1 MSSPPADRGA
11 DDPRDESDLP
21 AGGGDEGLLAMVRS
35 LFAAADPVPAGL
47 VERVRFSVAL
57 AGLEG
62 EVARLTAGD
71 AELGQFGRPSRLH
84 EQPDTVALAR
94 GAPEESRTITFDSS
108 DLTIMI
114 RIDANADGTA
124 RVDGWLAP
132 PRRCQVEIALIGGS
146 IEVAADTDGRFAF
159 PSVPHGTVRIVVRPP
174 ERGSVTDGSDLD
186 EAKSVITPALVL
198 LAG

>member
-1 MSSPPADRGA
+1 MSNPPADRGS
-11 DDPRDESDLP
+11 DGPRDESDRT
-21 AGGGDEGLLAMVRS
+21 AAGGDEELLAMVRS

-71 AELGQFGRPSRLH
+71 AELGQFARPGEPYERT
-84 EQPDTVALAR
+84 DAAALAR
-94 GAPEESRTITFDSS
+94 GAPEESRTITFDST

-114 RIDANADGTA
+114 RIDANADGTS

-159 PSVPHGTVRIVVRPP
+159 PSVPRGTVRIVVRPP
-174 ERGSVTDGSDLD
+174 EPGSGQDDRGQD

-198 LAG
+198 LGG

>member
-1 MSSPPADRGA
+1 MSGPSADRSGQ
-11 DDPRDESDLP
+11 DPR
-21 AGGGDEGLLAMVRS
+21 DEGLLALVRS
-35 LFAAADPVPAGL
+35 LYEAADPVPAGL

-71 AELGQFGRPSRLH
+71 AELGRPGPLYERT
-84 EQPDTVALAR
+84 DTVALAR

-132 PRRCQVEIALIGGS
+132 PRRCQVEIALIGGAL
-146 IEVAADTDGRFAF
+146 EVAAEADGRFAF
-159 PSVPHGTVRIVVRPP
+159 PSVPRGTVRIVVRPP
-174 ERGSVTDGSDLD
+174 ERGGVTDGPGTT
-186 EAKSVITPALVL
+186 EARSVITPALVL
-198 LAG
+198 LPLW

>member
-1 MSSPPADRGA
+1 MSGPSADRSGQ
-11 DDPRDESDLP
+11 DPRDEDLV
-21 AGGGDEGLLAMVRS
+21 ALVRS
-35 LFAAADPVPAGL
+35 LFEAADPVPAGL

-71 AELGQFGRPSRLH
+71 AEPGRPGDRG
-84 EQPDTVALAR
+84 QPDEHADGLALAR

-132 PRRCQVEIALIGGS
+132 PRRCQVEIALIGGAL
-146 IEVAADTDGRFAF
+146 EVVAEADGRFAF
-159 PSVPHGTVRIVVRPP
+159 PSVPRGTVRIVVRPP
-174 ERGSVTDGSDLD
+174 DPGRVTDGRVTDGLGTT
-186 EAKSVITPALVL
+186 EARSVITPALVL
-198 LAG
+198 LPVW